1 MNADMMSDMKT
12 FTVRE
17 LDRSPRRVLHA
28 CSADG
33 KARIRGRNGKSYV
46 ITPEAPTQP
55 TITTLPDF
63 AARRAKLFPVAWP
76 KAFARNFDQALA
88 SE

>member
-1 MNADMMSDMKT
+1 MMSDMKT
-12 FTVRE
+12 FTVRD
-17 LDRSPRRVLHA
+17 LDRSPRQVLHA

-46 ITPEAPTQP
+46 ISPEAPAQTA
-55 TITTLPDF
+55 ITALPDF
-63 AARRAKLFPVAWP
+63 AARRAKLFSVALP
-76 KAFARNFDQALA
+76 KAFARKFDRALA

>member
-1 MNADMMSDMKT
+1 MMSDMRT
-12 FTVRE
+12 FTVRD
-17 LDRSPRRVLHA
+17 LDRSPRHVLHA

-33 KARIRGRNGKSYV
+33 KARIRERNGTSYV
-46 ITPEAPTQP
+46 ITPEAPAHT

-63 AARRAKLFPVAWP
+63 SARRAKLFPAALP
-76 KAFARNFDQALA
+76 KSFARKFDQALA

>member
-1 MNADMMSDMKT
+1 MMSDMKT
-12 FTVRE
+12 FTVRD
-17 LDRSPRRVLHA
+17 LDRSPRQVLHA

-46 ITPEAPTQP
+46 ITPEAPAQT
-55 TITTLPDF
+55 TIATLPDF
-63 AARRAKLFPVAWP
+63 ATRRGKLFPVSLP
-76 KAFARNFDQALA
+76 KAFARKLDQALA

>member
-1 MNADMMSDMKT
+1 
-12 FTVRE
+12 
-17 LDRSPRRVLHA
+17 VLHA

-46 ITPEAPTQP
+46 ITPEAPAQT
-55 TITTLPDF
+55 TILALPDF
-63 AARRAKLFPVAWP
+63 AARRAKLFPSALP
-76 KAFARNFDQALA
+76 RAFARKLDRALA